1 MHGTTNRIHRVNTL
15 RLQNNTIM
23 KSTISLLTIVGAVV
37 LQGCGTTSS
46 HRAGSGMAKTEIVVS
61 VTCSNPNTKFAG
73 TIDSDGHSVQ
83 LSGKGHGTFHA
94 TGQEFVCL
102 FKKDGT
108 DGRISVSVS
117 ENGNNLGYSSIAT
130 KFGGVRADI
139 ARTALRQHTTFT
151 SVPDT
156 R

>member
-1 MHGTTNRIHRVNTL
+1 
-15 RLQNNTIM
+15 M
-23 KSTISLLTIVGAVV
+23 KSRISLLTIVLVFA
-37 LQGCGTTSS
+37 GCTTKSP
-46 HRAGSGMAKTEIVVS
+46 RREVAGIAKTEIVVT

-73 TIDSDGHSVQ
+73 TIDSDGHTVQ
-83 LSGKGHGTFHA
+83 LIGKGHGTFHA

-102 FKKDGT
+102 FKKDDT

-117 ENGNNLGYSSIAT
+117 EGGNNLGNSSIAT

-139 ARTALRQHTTFT
+139 ARKATNHTTFT
-151 SVPDT
+151 SVPDS

>member
-1 MHGTTNRIHRVNTL
+1 MK
-15 RLQNNTIM
+15 M
-23 KSTISLLTIVGAVV
+23 KSAISLVTILVV
-37 LQGCGTTSS
+37 FGGCTTTAP
-46 HRAGSGMAKTEIVVS
+46 RRDVSGMAKTEIVVTVS
-61 VTCSNPNTKFAG
+61 CSNPNTKFAG
-73 TIDSDGHSVQ
+73 TIDSDGHTVQ

-117 ENGNNLGYSSIAT
+117 EGGNNLGYSSIAT
-130 KFGGVRADI
+130 KFGGVSADI
-139 ARTALRQHTTFT
+139 ARTAMHQHTSFT
-151 SVPDT
+151 SIPDS